1 MEEKTLKNY
10 HRWLNSN
17 AVDEKDK
24 EILRKMS
31 ESEIDDAFFQDIKF
45 GTAGISVVM
54 KTSATMV
61 IPHSRFSPRLAIC
74 SSSSLT
80 TSCIRLPRFPTSSLN
95 SSTSKESTGG
105 RFSCLLFASGTEIR
119 TAFS

>member
-45 GTAGISVVM
+45 GTAGMRGVLGPGTNRLNVHTIKKACVGFGIYLNKHFKENVSC
-54 KTSATMV
+54 V
-61 IPHSRFSPRLAIC
+61 I
-74 SSSSLT
+74 
-80 TSCIRLPRFPTSSLN
+80 
-95 SSTSKESTGG
+95 
-105 RFSCLLFASGTEIR
+105 
-119 TAFS
+119 

>member
-17 AVDEKDK
+17 AVNEKDK

-45 GTAGISVVM
+45 GTAGMRGVLEFI
-54 KTSATMV
+54 
-61 IPHSRFSPRLAIC
+61 
-74 SSSSLT
+74 
-80 TSCIRLPRFPTSSLN
+80 
-95 SSTSKESTGG
+95 
-105 RFSCLLFASGTEIR
+105 
-119 TAFS
+119 